1 MYFVKQMQVVGDTF
15 TDPRIMLFQ
24 VSFLFLSTHCFLLLV
39 LLIQIVVFSRCCCLS
54 LQNKFKPVRESI
66 AKLDTPFTL
75 GWQIISCE
83 GSVLYK
89 LLFVLI

>member
-83 GSVLYK
+83 GYALY
-89 LLFVLI
+89 